1 MQNVL
6 IASAAFVAL
15 AGPAH
20 AAELSINSPES
31 QAYACAILD
40 FVEAATGQRQAGV
53 ENCTNIPQS
62 MRAQV
67 RDRGKMLRVGESK

>member
-1 MQNVL
+1 MRNVL
-6 IASAAFVAL
+6 IAAALLAL
-15 AGPAH
+15 AGSAH

-40 FVEAATGQRQAGV
+40 FVEAATGHKHAGV

-67 RDRGKMLRVGESK
+67 RDMGKMLRVGESK

>member
-1 MQNVL
+1 MTRTL
-6 IASAAFVAL
+6 ISAAAFVAL

-20 AAELSINSPES
+20 AAELSLNSPES

-40 FVEAATGQRQAGV
+40 FVEAATGHKQAGV

-67 RDRGKMLRVGESK
+67 RDMGKMLRVGESK